1 MSIQKKAIKL
11 IAIMSLFALL
21 LTACNVKKQ
30 ETAVPVPAQTAA
42 PSPAPTDVPAPVPK
56 AVAIVA
62 PTASAEPVDLS
73 AYVGYYANDSY
84 DTVAIDIDDSGF
96 MMSISLYRLASLEEG
111 TISASPKGIVF
122 KTIDPAGD
130 PMTVSFYPDGDG
142 YALRIDESTWA
153 LLEPGTV
160 VTGLKRTTREAIE
173 GSLGAPDEEQEAS
186 AQLGPDGEE
195 RGDLIDPAD
204 LADAPRSHY
213 VFQPK
218 VCSVYME
225 EVFGKDMCEAW
236 SNLVDAVL
244 AGKNTFACK
253 DQYTYDWTMGQ
264 FPEHCLP
271 ILPELIDYAWDRE
284 RSVIDGVASFTWLVP
299 PEEAKARIEEFGA
312 QIEGMLNEIFED
324 DYSDFEKA
332 LALYDYFSR
341 TYQYDYDTY
350 WKMNEAYVDYTSCY
364 RFFQTG
370 IGICHEI
377 SSAYSYLLLQAGVQA
392 TTMSGNRTYDKAGHQ
407 WSFVR
412 INGKNYHIDPTYG
425 LGTGTAL
432 CYFMMTD
439 EQRQA
444 EDSYDP
450 ATFYAVSHYSREH
463 AHPDYTADDDTFRP
477 LWDLNLETFFHDTH
491 TVLCPKEEGYY
502 GEWTYFEFDYSGY

>member
-1 MSIQKKAIKL
+1 MNKRKKAIGL
-11 IAIMSLFALL
+11 ISGMCLFALL
-21 LTACNVKKQ
+21 LTACGAEKNVEQ
-30 ETAVPVPAQTAA
+30 PTASPASVETAVPT
-42 PSPAPTDVPAPVPK
+42 PAPNDTPTPVPK
-56 AVAIVA
+56 AVVIDVPGA
-62 PTASAEPVDLS
+62 TEEPVDLG
-73 AYVGYYANDSY
+73 AYIGCYANDGY
-84 DTVAIDIDDSGF
+84 DTVTIDIDDSGF
-96 MMSISLYRLASLEEG
+96 MMSVSLYRLASLEEG
-111 TISASPKGIVF
+111 IVEASPVGVVF
-122 KTIDPAGD
+122 RTTDPAGD
-130 PMTVSFYPDGDG
+130 PMTISFYPDGDG

-160 VTGLKRTTREAIE
+160 VAGFHRTTPEQIEA
-173 GSLGAPDEEQEAS
+173 GYS
-186 AQLGPDGEE
+186 AADGTGEE

-204 LADAPRSHY
+204 LVDAPRSHY

-218 VCSVYME
+218 ICSVYME

-244 AGKNTFACK
+244 AGENTFACK
-253 DQYTYDWTMGQ
+253 DQYTYDWMMGQ

-284 RSVIDGVASFTWLVP
+284 HSVIDGVASFTWLVP

-312 QIEGMLNEIFED
+312 QIEGMLNDIFED

-377 SSAYSYLLLQAGVQA
+377 SSAYSYLLQQAGVQA
-392 TTMSGNRTYDKAGHQ
+392 TTMSGNRTYDNAGHQ

-432 CYFMMTD
+432 RYFMMTD